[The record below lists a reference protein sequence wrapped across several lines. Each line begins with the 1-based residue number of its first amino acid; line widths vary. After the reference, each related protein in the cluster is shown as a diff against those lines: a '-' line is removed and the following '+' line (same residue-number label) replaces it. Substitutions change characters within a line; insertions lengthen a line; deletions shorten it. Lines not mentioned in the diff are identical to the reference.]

1 MTTRL
6 SWNRD
11 DDGVVTVYA
20 TKSGGKPFAVG
31 DFWLRP
37 GMVDGGLTKPLAA
50 ALQQQLVEFL
60 VDRFNQEHAFECPVG
75 AEGCTQDCGSYG
87 CGN

>member
-1 MTTRL
+1 MTRL

-11 DDGVVTVYA
+11 TDGVVTVYA
-20 TKSGGKPFAVG
+20 TRNDGKPFAVG

-37 GMVDGGLTKPLAA
+37 WMTDGGLTKPQAS
-50 ALQQQLVEFL
+50 ALQQQLVDFF
-60 VDRFNQEHAFECPVG
+60 VDRFNQEHAFECPIG
-75 AEGCTQDCGSYG
+75 AEGCMKDCGGYS

>member
-1 MTTRL
+1 MPKL

-11 DDGVVTVYA
+11 DDGVVTIYA
-20 TKSGGKPFAVG
+20 TQGEHAPFPVA

-37 GMVDGGLTKPLAA
+37 AMKDGALTRPQAS
-50 ALQQQLVEFL
+50 ALQQQLVEFF
-60 VDRFNQEHAFECPVG
+60 VDRFNQEHAFECPIG
-75 AEGCTQDCGSYG
+75 SEGCTKDCGSYG